1 MAPPISKRSIFRDR
15 ALQKYTQGREKSVLP
30 RIVAPPVFVLC
41 WILLMVLMA
50 AGLVAWQGQIP
61 LYISGS
67 GVILTNAIL
76 PSQGSDE
83 ALAVVILPASEFGH
97 IHSGLSVQIHI
108 GQSGPELTHTVD
120 YVNPGILS
128 PSEVRQ
134 RYALDATDPALVIIT
149 RLGPEISRRLYAG
162 SAVQAQVLV
171 GTQRLLSLFP
181 LFSDLLKDA

>member
-1 MAPPISKRSIFRDR
+1 MAPPVSKRSIFRDR
-15 ALQKYTQGREKSVLP
+15 ALQKYTQGREKNVLP

-67 GVILTNAIL
+67 GVILTNTIL

-108 GQSGPELTHTVD
+108 GQSGPELTRTVD
-120 YVNPGILS
+120 YVN
-128 PSEVRQ
+128 
-134 RYALDATDPALVIIT
+134 PALVIIT

-171 GTQRLLSLFP
+171 ETQRLLSLFP